1 MRKEVVG
8 CFQAVMGN
16 KKFLVQFE
24 DGQKRE
30 ISFFPLLYV
39 CSKEDVCIEMDDPI
53 SDHNP
58 KKQGDLLT
66 IDRDPVVAEAFVF
79 ERGAYFS
86 VFYFLCYVK
95 EI

>member
-1 MRKEVVG
+1 
-8 CFQAVMGN
+8 
-16 KKFLVQFE
+16 
-24 DGQKRE
+24 
-30 ISFFPLLYV
+30 
-39 CSKEDVCIEMDDPI
+39 MDDPI